1 MFRELCGDSTLKN
14 VVLVTNMWGEVSL
27 EDGEDRENQ
36 LSDKFFKPV
45 IDKGA
50 QMVRHHNTAQSS
62 HDIIRRIM
70 ENHPVVL
77 QIQQELVDDRK
88 GIVDTSAGGVIN
100 QELNHQIKRYEAE
113 LRKVQEDMIRALKK
127 KDEET
132 RQEFEEDRREMQE
145 KMDKMR
151 KDSEEMAL
159 RYAETKQRMEA
170 KVKEMERQIE
180 ELRGLVMNPTYK

>member
-100 QELNHQIKRYEAE
+100 QELNHQIKRHEAE

-132 RQEFEEDRREMQE
+132 RQELEEDRREMQE